1 MPEDLPTPAK
11 SIKQIEREQK
21 LSAEKFES
29 MTDVGIDEAQ
39 SSKSEDVPNDET
51 LAAIREAEEIE
62 RHPESTDTY
71 SNVADLIK
79 ALNDSA
85 KASGTS
91 EMTLDE
97 INAEISQYRK
107 ERRERKEKQ

>member
-1 MPEDLPTPAK
+1 MVVWVVRHLQR
-11 SIKQIEREQK
+11 SR
-21 LSAEKFES
+21 S
-29 MTDVGIDEAQ
+29 MTDVGIDETQ